1 MNYGGFSWK
10 RLLGI
15 SAFKSRVSRKIGIP
29 LTASGRRRKLGAF
42 VFNAV
47 GPVAGTI
54 AVAAVGATKQRQ
66 ESNEVTT
73 PSEPP
78 SPKGVYFCEVKAV
91 THNNDDGTSRIAAQQ
106 LCSIGDPVK
115 LVPEPNN
122 EHDRNAIRVLLQTG
136 QQIGYI
142 SARQAARFA
151 GKVHLLTATVH
162 SRVKDEWGNDT
173 IKLRVLNCAEQEAHK
188 ARSSTGKRQSP
199 SLDPISTVQVIQAE
213 AKETAKKEGW
223 QSTFVYFEN
232 ADRGLYQIVL
242 AENTEHMRQ
251 TLQEGL
257 IRVGFIGGHD
267 APKGIQFGFVLD
279 DSFPMNG
286 VVAKRFLV
294 NAREWVVTRSKDL
307 CAQKGIAAPIVHDLE
322 FSKQFA
328 SAQLEGVT
336 HNVAPSKPGV
346 TSFTF
351 GFVIGIAGLLL
362 ALVTGEWRM
371 TLVIVLFA
379 VFTFGGKQGLLR
391 RLTIA
396 LVISL
401 SLYQA
406 WWAAGLVTAAAVA
419 VHVWRVSHSA
429 DKGAR

>member
-10 RLLGI
+10 KLLGI
-15 SAFKSRVSRKIGIP
+15 SAFKSRVPRKIGIP

-47 GPVAGTI
+47 GPVAGTL
-54 AVAAVGATKQRQ
+54 AVAAVGASKQQQ
-66 ESNEVTT
+66 ESNGPTT
-73 PSEPP
+73 PPEPP
-78 SPKGVYFCEVKAV
+78 SPKGVYLCEVKGV

-106 LCSIGDPVK
+106 LCSIGDTVK
-115 LVPEPNN
+115 LVPDPNN

-142 SARQAARFA
+142 SARQAVRFA

-173 IKLRVLNCAEQEAHK
+173 VKLRVLNSVEPQADK
-188 ARSSTGKRQSP
+188 ARSPTAKGQSP
-199 SLDPISTVQVIQAE
+199 SLDPISAVQEIQAE
-213 AKETAKKEGW
+213 AKETAKKEDW

-257 IRVGFIGGHD
+257 IRVGFVGEHD

-279 DSFPMNG
+279 DSFPMSG

-336 HNVAPSKPGV
+336 RNVAPSKPGV
-346 TSFTF
+346 TPF
-351 GFVIGIAGLLL
+351 GFGAVVGIAGLLL
-362 ALVTGEWRM
+362 GLFTGEWRM
-371 TLVIVLFA
+371 ALVIVLFA
-379 VFTFGGKQGLLR
+379 GFTYGGVQGLGT
-391 RLTIA
+391 RLMIA
-396 LVISL
+396 LAISCL
-401 SLYQA
+401 LYRA
-406 WWAAGLVTAAAVA
+406 WWAAVVVTAVA
-419 VHVWRVSHSA
+419 LIVRGWRLSRSQSTRV
-429 DKGAR
+429 